1 MSFYEL
7 LVTRALE
14 KSECVALFVI
24 VMFLLVIMHY
34 SNLRRLDSMGRDI
47 KEHTEKCL
55 KG

>member
-1 MSFYEL
+1 MTLYEL
-7 LVTRALE
+7 ILTRALE

-34 SNLRRLDSMGRDI
+34 SNLRRLDSMGRDL
-47 KEHTEKCL
+47 KDHTEKCT